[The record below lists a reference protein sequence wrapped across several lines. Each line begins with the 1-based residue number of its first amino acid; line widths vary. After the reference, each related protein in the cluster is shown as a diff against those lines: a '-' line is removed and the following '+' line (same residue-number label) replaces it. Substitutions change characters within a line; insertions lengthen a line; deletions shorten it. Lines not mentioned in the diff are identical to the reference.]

1 MQKSHPS
8 SFLHKQLDIT
18 PVTFSLDNSP
28 FICYSILR
36 LAAAG
41 FSVCGIRLFR
51 SFDLGISPGM
61 FPLTPLNAGIEI
73 PGEGGTLGYRPGASL
88 TGQTGRI
95 PDTAS
100 NRQAR

>member
-73 PGEGGTLGYRPGASL
+73 PGEGGTPAKRDPPGTVL
-88 TGQTGRI
+88 TPLAQ
-95 PDTAS
+95 AKS
-100 NRQAR
+100 NAKGLS